1 MNKNSADLPENF
13 MKTKTVKKIYIKML
27 KFKIKQDE
35 RVNKIK
41 LNKRFS
47 KTIKLARNLNGI
59 IVKDNIAFA
68 LHWSGNS
75 ET

>member
-1 MNKNSADLPENF
+1 
-13 MKTKTVKKIYIKML
+13 MKTKTVKRIYIKML

-35 RVNKIK
+35 HVNKIK

-47 KTIKLARNLNGI
+47 KKIQIAEDLNEI
-59 IVKDNIAFA
+59 IVKGNAAVA
-68 LHWSGNS
+68 LHWNGNS